1 MRYPLLNPNLL
12 DLGFSPIDS
21 HHGESDL
28 LIEPA
33 LTAASRIQPEYTAL
47 RLLGIFMRV
56 TVDDHIYVIKALG
69 DKFLIM
75 YDKEPAFLNL
85 KGQAFRYIFRPLFI
99 VVSPHD
105 IDRSYLIEPVNDFWF
120 IDISAVNDCVASGD
134 LLEHLRAE
142 QAVGIGENRYLR

>member
-21 HHGESDL
+21 HHGESNL
-28 LIEPA
+28 MIEPA
-33 LTAASRIQPEYTAL
+33 LTAASRIQPEDAAE

-56 TVDDHIYVIKALG
+56 TVDDNIYVINVLG

-75 YDKEPAFLNL
+75 YDKEPTILNL

-99 VVSPHD
+99 VVAPHD
-105 IDRSYLIEPVNDFWF
+105 IDRSYLIESVNDFRT
-120 IDISAVNDCVASGD
+120 IDISAVNDGVASGD
-134 LLEHLRAE
+134 LLEHLRTE
-142 QAVGIGENRYLR
+142 QTVGIGENRYLR